1 MIKVMWFL
9 QRRQGLSLSE
19 FAAWWEEHL
28 HMIAERQQP
37 QLVRYTVNI
46 RVSDDDNLAGRPD
59 AACDWDGVAEQW
71 FESEEGFNEVY
82 GRPSA
87 SDTREDTLNHV
98 SRFERIIVREIE
110 VIP

>member
-1 MIKVMWFL
+1 MVKVMWFL
-9 QRRQGLSLSE
+9 KRREGLTLSE

-46 RVSDDDNLAGRPD
+46 RMSDDDHLAGRPESL
-59 AACDWDGVAEQW
+59 CEWDGVAEQW
-71 FESEEGFNEVY
+71 FVSEEAFNEVY
-82 GRPSA
+82 GRPTA
-87 SDTREDTLNHV
+87 SETRQDTLNHV

-110 VIP
+110 VLT

>member
-1 MIKVMWFL
+1 MLKVLWFL
-9 QRRQGLSLSE
+9 KRAEGLTLAE
-19 FAAWWEEHL
+19 FSAWWEEHL

-46 RVSDDDNLAGRPD
+46 KASDDDTLAGKPVD
-59 AACDWDGVAEQW
+59 DCEWDGVAEQW
-71 FESEEGFNEVY
+71 FVDEDAFNEVY
-82 GRPSA
+82 GRPTA
-87 SDTREDTLNHV
+87 SETRQDTLNHV

>member
-9 QRRQGLSLSE
+9 KRRQGLTLAE

-28 HMIAERQQP
+28 HMIAERQRP

-46 RVSDDDNLAGRPD
+46 RTSDDDHLAGHPGTT
-59 AACDWDGVAEQW
+59 CEWDGVAEQW
-71 FESEEGFNEVY
+71 FDSEEAFNEVY

-87 SDTREDTLNHV
+87 SDTRQDTLNHV
-98 SRFERIIVREIE
+98 SRFERIVVREIE

>member
-1 MIKVMWFL
+1 MSHCDGSLTAMSDVSLLTLLRERAFL
-9 QRRQGLSLSE
+9 SPDDP
-19 FAAWWEEHL
+19 A
-28 HMIAERQQP
+28 
-37 QLVRYTVNI
+37 YTYT
-46 RVSDDDNLAGRPD
+46 DYEQ
-59 AACDWDGVAEQW
+59 DWDGVAEQW